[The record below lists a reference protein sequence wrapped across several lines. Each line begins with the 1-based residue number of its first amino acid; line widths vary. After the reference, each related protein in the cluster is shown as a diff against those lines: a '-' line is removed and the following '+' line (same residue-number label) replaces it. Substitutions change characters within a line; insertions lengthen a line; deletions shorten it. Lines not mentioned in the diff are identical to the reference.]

1 MGKGWS
7 RRRWLGGML
16 AMLAG
21 WAGLTLAPGQPA
33 GPATGPHA
41 GDLPDSPETIWSSYD
56 AAGRF
61 IASYRYVGGR
71 RVYCS
76 LAEGRWRLG

>member
-1 MGKGWS
+1 MPE
-7 RRRWLGGML
+7 
-16 AMLAG
+16 A
-21 WAGLTLAPGQPA
+21 
-33 GPATGPHA
+33 
-41 GDLPDSPETIWSSYD
+41 PETIWSSYD

-76 LAEGRWRLG
+76 PAEGRWRLG